1 MLRGLLVGLMLL
13 VPLRTCRADTFT
25 LPRWTETDLGAC
37 YDLDGAK
44 KLKIFEAQCLGDR
57 DKNLLLQEKSEYQ
70 EQRINDLLAAI
81 DIVNGQSWALKDRV
95 AKDSILINDLS
106 ASLKEERGWSIRDG
120 AKWPVVIV
128 SSLLVAGAFAAGW
141 AL

>member
-13 VPLRTCRADTFT
+13 VPLRTCRADTFV
-25 LPRWTETDLGAC
+25 LPRWTETNLGAC

-81 DIVNGQSWALKDRV
+81 DIVNGQNWALKERV
-95 AKDSILINDLS
+95 AKDSILIGDLNS
-106 ASLKEERGWSIRDG
+106 SLKEEREWSLREG
-120 AKWPVVIV
+120 AKWPTLIVVGLAV
-128 SSLLVAGAFAAGW
+128 SSAFVAGI
-141 AL
+141 LL

>member
-1 MLRGLLVGLMLL
+1 MLL

-70 EQRINDLLAAI
+70 EHRINDLLAAI
-81 DIVNGQSWALKDRV
+81 DIVNGQNWALKDRV
-95 AKDSILINDLS
+95 AKDSILISDLIS
-106 ASLKEERGWSIRDG
+106 SLKEEREWSIRAG

-128 SSLLVAGAFAAGW
+128 SGILVAGAFAAGW